1 LIDMGV
7 EPFLV
12 ASSVMAI
19 MAQRL
24 VRVVCSKCKEEY
36 TPDPSEL
43 QHFELTAE
51 QMANAN
57 FSRGKGC
64 NHCQHTGYRG
74 RIATFELMVMNS
86 TLREMTFKSEPSQN
100 LRRQARL
107 FGMKTLVEDAL
118 GKAVQGKTTLLEVYK
133 LDKGGH

>member
-1 LIDMGV
+1 MGV

-24 VRVVCSKCKEEY
+24 IRVVCPKCKETY
-36 TPDPSEL
+36 VPDSSEL
-43 QHFELTAE
+43 QHFAVTPDQIAE
-51 QMANAN
+51 ATFM
-57 FSRGKGC
+57 RGKGC

-74 RIATFELMVMNS
+74 RNAVFELMVMNS
-86 TLREMTFKSEPSQN
+86 TLREMTFRSEPAQN
-100 LRRQARL
+100 IRRQARL

-118 GKAVQGKTTLLEVYK
+118 SRALLGKTPLVEVYR

>member
-1 LIDMGV
+1 
-7 EPFLV
+7 
-12 ASSVMAI
+12 MAD
-19 MAQRL
+19 A
-24 VRVVCSKCKEEY
+24 K
-36 TPDPSEL
+36 
-43 QHFELTAE
+43 F
-51 QMANAN
+51 
-57 FSRGKGC
+57 FRGKGC

-74 RIATFELMVMNS
+74 RVAAFELMIMNA

-118 GKAVQGKTTLLEVYK
+118 GKALQGKTTLLEVYK